1 MYFGDDRKLLDSAT
15 AVIKET
21 VAQLSIAEQSEY
33 KKRLRTYQYCSRQ
46 KNKLVKDKNWLYENF
61 QERLKES
68 KKTKLFA
75 VIGAFAYIVANWFF
89 NFDSENKIQMLG
101 VFLVGYFGYVQINEN
116 INESEYMQKMKMHDF
131 EINRY
136 ELEILKIVV
145 DSNSNAYNDMK
156 DYETS
161 SETIQ
166 NKMLFQNESYFINDC
181 IEILQAMCIPI
192 DIDKEARLRME

>member
-15 AVIKET
+15 AVVKET
-21 VAQLSIAEQSEY
+21 VAQLPIAEQSEY
-33 KKRLRTYQYCSRQ
+33 NKRLRIYQFCFP
-46 KNKLVKDKNWLYENF
+46 KKIKLVKDRNWLYENF
-61 QERLKES
+61 QERVKES

-75 VIGAFAYIVANWFF
+75 LIGAFAYLVANWFF

-116 INESEYMQKMKMHDF
+116 INESEYLQKMKMHDF
-131 EINRY
+131 EIERY
-136 ELEILKIVV
+136 ELEISKIIAE
-145 DSNSNAYNDMK
+145 SNSNMYNDMK
-156 DYETS
+156 DYEAS
-161 SETIQ
+161 SEAIQ

-181 IEILQAMCIPI
+181 IEILKAMCVPI